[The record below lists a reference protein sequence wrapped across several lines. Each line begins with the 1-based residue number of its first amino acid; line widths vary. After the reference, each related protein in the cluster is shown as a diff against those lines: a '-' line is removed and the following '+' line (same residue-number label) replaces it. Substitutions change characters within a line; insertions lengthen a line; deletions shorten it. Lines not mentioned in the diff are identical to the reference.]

1 MHWDLPDGLS
11 PTQRSL
17 SAPDTLRQ
25 LSTLSVG
32 REKTGQAL
40 ITAAL
45 HAEASQRVLLADT
58 LTVPVDASP
67 WWQWNTSEDI
77 DSTGAR
83 IRTVHVVYRGL
94 KTLSLVHVGERWD
107 GDVALSSED
116 GSLLY
121 REDGAVKI
129 WRDVAPGALLEL
141 RYRVSTDAA
150 ANPRPFV
157 HYEVEGVWCEEPL
170 EKDGEEVSR

>member
-1 MHWDLPDGLS
+1 MSEIAREATNGNTH
-11 PTQRSL
+11 
-17 SAPDTLRQ
+17 LREVIH
-25 LSTLSVG
+25 LEHDNELY
-32 REKTGQAL
+32 A
-40 ITAAL
+40 
-45 HAEASQRVLLADT
+45 H
-58 LTVPVDASP
+58 
-67 WWQWNTSEDI
+67 
-77 DSTGAR
+77 
-83 IRTVHVVYRGL
+83 
-94 KTLSLVHVGERWD
+94 GERP
-107 GDVALSSED
+107 ALSDGSED